1 MRSGETVLTQA
12 LRQNPYQ
19 HMAGFT
25 LVWVLAAIAIL
36 SVGLAAIGPQWAD
49 QARRVREQDLL
60 RVGQLYAQAIA
71 RYQAMSPGSLKHY
84 PSDLQ
89 QLLLDNR
96 FVGTQRHLRKL
107 YPDPLDPSR
116 PWGIVRGPDGGILGV
131 FSQSAD
137 IPLRRESLNL
147 DGLILSPAQH
157 YDEWKFIA
165 RPPS

>member
-1 MRSGETVLTQA
+1 MRSGKTASIQA
-12 LRQNPYQ
+12 CHPYQ
-19 HMAGFT
+19 RMAGFT

-49 QARRVREQDLL
+49 QAHREREQDLL
-60 RVGQLYAQAIA
+60 RVGQLYAQALA
-71 RYQAMSPGSLKHY
+71 HYRAVSPGSLKQY

-107 YPDPLDPSR
+107 YPDPLDPAR
-116 PWGIVRGPDGGILGV
+116 PWGLMRGPDGGILGV

-137 IPLRRESLNL
+137 APLRRESLDL
-147 DGLILSPAQH
+147 EGLVLPIAQR

-165 RPPS
+165 RPPT

>member
-1 MRSGETVLTQA
+1 
-12 LRQNPYQ
+12 
-19 HMAGFT
+19 MAGFT

-36 SVGLAAIGPQWAD
+36 SVGLAALGPQWAD
-49 QARRVREQDLL
+49 EAQRAREQDLL

-71 RYQAMSPGSLKHY
+71 RYQALSPGSLKQY

-96 FVGTQRHLRKL
+96 FAGTQRHLRKL

-116 PWGIVRGPDGGILGV
+116 PWGIIRGPDGGILGV
-131 FSQSAD
+131 FSQSAAM
-137 IPLRRESLNL
+137 PLRRTALDL
-147 DGLILSPAQH
+147 DGLVLAPATR

-165 RPPS
+165 RPPT

>member
-1 MRSGETVLTQA
+1 MRSGRPA
-12 LRQNPYQ
+12 SRHARYQ
-19 HMAGFT
+19 HQRVAGFT

-36 SVGLAAIGPQWAD
+36 SVGLAALGPQWAD
-49 QARRVREQDLL
+49 QAHREREQDLL

-71 RYQAMSPGSLKHY
+71 RYQALSPGSLKQY

-96 FVGTQRHLRKL
+96 FAGTQRHLRKL

-116 PWGIVRGPDGGILGV
+116 PWGIIRSPDGGILGV
-131 FSQSAD
+131 FSQSAAM
-137 IPLRRESLNL
+137 PLRRAALDL
-147 DGLILSPAQH
+147 DGLVLEPATR

-165 RPPS
+165 RPPT

>member
-1 MRSGETVLTQA
+1 MRGGKTVSIQA
-12 LRQNPYQ
+12 NRLYER
-19 HMAGFT
+19 MAGFT

-49 QARRVREQDLL
+49 QAQRAREQDLL
-60 RVGQLYAQAIA
+60 RVGQLYAQALA
-71 RYQAMSPGSLKHY
+71 HYRAVSPGSLKQY

-107 YPDPLDPSR
+107 YPDPLDPLR
-116 PWGIVRGPDGGILGV
+116 PWGLVRGPDGRILGV

-137 IPLRRESLNL
+137 TPLRRESLDL
-147 DGLILSPAQH
+147 EGLILPTTQR

-165 RPPS
+165 RPPR

>member
-1 MRSGETVLTQA
+1 MRSGKTA
-12 LRQNPYQ
+12 LPHTLHQ

-49 QARRVREQDLL
+49 QARRDREQDLL
-60 RVGQLYAQAIA
+60 RVGQLYAQALA
-71 RYQAMSPGSLKHY
+71 HYRAVSPGSLKQY

-96 FVGTQRHLRKL
+96 FAGTQRHLRKL
-107 YPDPLDPSR
+107 YPDPLDPAR
-116 PWGIVRGPDGGILGV
+116 PWGLMRGPDGGILGV

-137 IPLRRESLNL
+137 APLRRESLDL
-147 DGLILSPAQH
+147 EGLVLPIAQR

-165 RPPS
+165 RPPT

>member
-1 MRSGETVLTQA
+1 
-12 LRQNPYQ
+12 
-19 HMAGFT
+19 MAGFT

-49 QARRVREQDLL
+49 QAQRAREQDLL
-60 RVGQLYAQAIA
+60 RVGQLYAQALA
-71 RYQAMSPGSLKHY
+71 HYRAVSPGSLKQY

-96 FVGTQRHLRKL
+96 FAGTQRHLRKL
-107 YPDPLDPSR
+107 YPDPLDPLR
-116 PWGIVRGPDGGILGV
+116 PWGLVRGPDGRILGV

-137 IPLRRESLNL
+137 TPLRRESLDL
-147 DGLILSPAQH
+147 EGLILPTAQR

-165 RPPS
+165 RPPR